1 MNVAFDIRE
10 GQYEAVDLSLTDR
23 VNHAYGVF
31 YAGSQL
37 ISPVIGSEL
46 KTRLGAPQSCDI
58 AAAFNLFFALVLF
71 IFNGGTS
78 VLSENR
84 EMKRKLKELKS
95 WKHGGYDKD
104 DNSSNA
110 SSNARRRKVL
120 GPSQY
125 GIVGQPKS
133 SNKDGFSALNDT
145 EETAKGRN
153 NSDKFNL

>member
-1 MNVAFDIRE
+1 MNVAFEISE
-10 GQYEAVDLSLTDR
+10 GQYEAVDLSLTDK
-23 VNHAYGVF
+23 VNDAYGVF

-37 ISPVIGSEL
+37 ISPVIGSEI
-46 KTRLGAPQSCDI
+46 KTRLGAPQSCDV

-71 IFNGGTS
+71 ILNGGPS

-84 EMKRKLKELKS
+84 EMKKKLKELKS
-95 WKHGGYDKD
+95 RQKEGYDRD

-125 GIVGQPKS
+125 GMAGQPGKAG
-133 SNKDGFSALNDT
+133 KDGFLALNDT
-145 EETAKGRN
+145 EDST
-153 NSDKFNL
+153 